1 MLTEAPR
8 EPLSTEAEAMLDR
21 FFEELVEEQEK
32 NIKADAPVGNVFILL
47 KMLSERSFLLV
58 VKEALRKAYRCGRAH
73 ERHAT
78 EQGANKKLIEL
89 LDDYNHERN
98 RLWEDLRQKVKK
110 HG

>member
-1 MLTEAPR
+1 MLIEVAR
-8 EPLSTEAEAMLDR
+8 EPLSTEAEVMLDK
-21 FFEELVEEQEK
+21 FFEELVEAQEQT
-32 NIKADAPVGNVFILL
+32 IKSDAPVGNVLILL

-73 ERHAT
+73 ERHET
-78 EQGANKKLIEL
+78 EKSADKKLIEL

-98 RLWEDLRQKVKK
+98 RLWEDLRQKAKR